1 MSWNTAASAVY
12 TVLIIPFNR
21 LQYNCNGTLSH
32 NLVWAFY
39 ASACI
44 NLSVAHVLT
53 CVHMENDFLNIKSYL
68 IDFFLCNF
76 FSGGGWLREDFNGFN
91 YVIF

>member
-12 TVLIIPFNR
+12 TVFIIPFNR

-32 NLVWAFY
+32 NLAFY

-76 FSGGGWLREDFNGFN
+76 FSGGGLREDFNGFN